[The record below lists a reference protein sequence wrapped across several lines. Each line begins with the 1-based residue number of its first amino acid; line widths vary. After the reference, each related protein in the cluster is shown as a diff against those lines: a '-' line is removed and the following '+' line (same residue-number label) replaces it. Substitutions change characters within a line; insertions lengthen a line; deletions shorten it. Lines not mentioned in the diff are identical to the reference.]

1 MNEGDAES
9 DAAVC
14 EFSKS
19 LERYGQAA
27 FESVE
32 SIRCLSSL
40 WTHDLGL
47 AGLTS
52 FVAFII
58 DAPINSRFTTFVQ
71 LPLPHKPFP
80 QPQNYSRRQLL
91 LD

>member
-1 MNEGDAES
+1 MKEEDAES
-9 DAAVC
+9 DTAAC

-19 LERYGQAA
+19 REWYGQAA

-32 SIRCLSSL
+32 SIRCLLSL
-40 WTHDLGL
+40 WKHDLGL

-52 FVAFII
+52 YVAFII
-58 DAPINSRFTTFVQ
+58 DAPINSRFTTSVQ